1 MESIA
6 RKPKEQKS
14 LHINKPSSSTSNN
27 TTATTSSDQY
37 QQNQPM
43 MTRRTPVL
51 VKFEPNLPTSTTST
65 TTTTQYKASTPCTSK
80 SPRSL
85 IHVPYESAP
94 KANISKLKQLYDQQH
109 PETDS
114 QLTPPYEKRHYI
126 PVPQILN
133 KRNKSSSETAVK
145 YTTLP
150 GEHVMNSELEKC
162 LEYTAEA
169 VLATVSSTAP
179 SPAKCSIVS
188 AGVSSPAPAALS
200 SSKVISKSKRATPS
214 AAGTPS
220 FNKSSKTPMVNFWD
234 FFFFILKS
242 FKNNMI

>member
-1 MESIA
+1 MEPIV

-14 LHINKPSSSTSNN
+14 VHLNKPSSSTSNN
-27 TTATTSSDQY
+27 TTTTSSDQH
-37 QQNQPM
+37 QQPM

-65 TTTTQYKASTPCTSK
+65 TTGQYKSSNTPSTSK

-114 QLTPPYEKRHYI
+114 QLTPPYEKRHCI

-133 KRNKSSSETAVK
+133 KRNKSESAVK

-150 GEHVMNSELEKC
+150 GEHVMNSDLEKC
-162 LEYTAEA
+162 LEYTTEA
-169 VLATVSSTAP
+169 VLATGSSTAP

-188 AGVSSPAPAALS
+188 AGVSSPAPASS
-200 SSKVISKSKRATPS
+200 SSKVMSKSAAKRATPS

-220 FNKSSKTPMVNFWD
+220 FNKPAKTPLVNFWM
-234 FFFFILKS
+234 FFF
-242 FKNNMI
+242 